1 MVCVEFEGNTYR
13 YSNHVWY
20 GHKRGKKVRSFGIYY
35 PGDNCAVPLCMNQ
48 SLRKAAIESGVSEE
62 VFVTAKPVKKAQKKT
77 SSPKKNSN
85 SISIF

>member
-13 YSNHVWY
+13 YSNHAWY
-20 GHKRGKKVRSFGIYY
+20 GHKKGKTASFGIHY

-48 SLRKAAIESGVSEE
+48 SLRKAAIESGISEE
-62 VFVTAKPVKKAQKKT
+62 VFVTAKPVEKKKKK
-77 SSPKKNSN
+77 SSSKRKDPN